1 MSTTNT
7 EAFDDLNK
15 VIENALTEIKRMNYT
30 MALKAVLIK
39 MLEECEVLEA
49 KGQSM
54 VEMTNLIRIANDYTM
69 YLTDSPNDVP
79 KGV

>member
-1 MSTTNT
+1 VSTTNT

>member
-1 MSTTNT
+1 VSKTNT
-7 EAFDDLNK
+7 EAFDNLNK
-15 VIENALTEIKRMNYT
+15 IIEDTLTEIKRMNYT

-69 YLTDSPNDVP
+69 YLTDNPNDVP